1 MRTVEEWL
9 QEFNLLYNNIASDKA
24 PGLEP
29 YEISCFLTNAQEAI
43 VIALYKGA
51 LGAPFESTEEV
62 TSYLGTLVK
71 QVTIDEFVA
80 DAGDGEI
87 PYRVIPDSVVVK
99 NPTDLLFRTLEF
111 CNVTTACTGDD
122 STEVIPVVPVTQD
135 EYFRTVRN
143 PFKKHN
149 SRRVLRLSYSDGT
162 ETAEK
167 KFSEQSYSE
176 LVSGLDIKSYTVR
189 YLSSP
194 KPIIL
199 ENLEGTDLS
208 INGETTACP
217 CLLPESVH
225 QSILSEAVRMAKAIW
240 IA

>member
-9 QEFNLLYNNIASDKA
+9 QEFNLLYNNISSDKA

-43 VIALYKGA
+43 VVALYKGA
-51 LGAPFESTEEV
+51 LGTPFESTEEV

-71 QVTIDEFVA
+71 QETIDEFVA
-80 DAGDGEI
+80 DAGAGEI
-87 PYRVIPDSVVVK
+87 PYRVTKDSKVVK
-99 NPTDLLFRTLEF
+99 NPDDLLFRTLEF
-111 CNVTTACTGDD
+111 CNVTTSCTKDGE
-122 STEVIPVVPVTQD
+122 TEIIPVVPVTQD

-143 PFKKHN
+143 PFKKGN
-149 SRRVLRLSYSDGT
+149 SRRVLRLSYSEGK
-162 ETAEK
+162 EAANE
-167 KFSEQSYSE
+167 FIEQSYSE
-176 LVSGLDIKSYTVR
+176 LVSSLKIKSYTVR
-189 YLSSP
+189 YLSRP
-194 KPIIL
+194 APIIL
-199 ENLEGTDLS
+199 EDLGGSGLS
-208 INGETTACP
+208 INGETDASP